1 MNHDIKNICIS
12 EISLKYL
19 LKHAKKIIA
28 TFKLISETLKK
39 YSLKLMKSATFN
51 QERSS
56 SNSQKLIGQKKIAPT
71 NHFVCSSSFVSS
83 RDPTARRSPPRT

>member
-1 MNHDIKNICIS
+1 MFQLMNHDIKNICIS

-51 QERSS
+51 RERSS

-71 NHFVCSSSFVSS
+71 NHCVFLLICEF
-83 RDPTARRSPPRT
+83 